1 MLAATLNLGLFASLV
16 STLPN
21 NLPLQLFN
29 AQILSL
35 KHLNILT
42 DGTRTIE
49 YPQAK
54 KRTCS
59 SSSQVTRPSNAT
71 LECMYTQKKETLPIK
86 TLSMY
91 TAPF

>member
-1 MLAATLNLGLFASLV
+1 MLAATLNLGLSASLA

-21 NLPLQLFN
+21 KLPLQLFN
-29 AQILSL
+29 PQILSL

-42 DGTRTIE
+42 DGTRTTE
-49 YPQAK
+49 YSQAK
-54 KRTCS
+54 KCTC
-59 SSSQVTRPSNAT
+59 SSQVTGPSNAT
-71 LECMYTQKKETLPIK
+71 LECMYTQEKETLPIK